1 MAKTYDP
8 QEAEPKLIER
18 WLEAGAFRR
27 SKGVGDCTVVI
38 PPPNVTG
45 VLHMG
50 HAMDDTIQ
58 DTFVRFNRMRGKSTR
73 WIVGTDHAGI
83 ATQTKVDKRL
93 KDEGISR
100 LEIGREAFIEE

>member
-1 MAKTYDP
+1 MEELPKTYDP
-8 QEAEPKLIER
+8 QEAEPKLIEAWR
-18 WLEAGAFRR
+18 AAGAFRR
-27 SKGVGDCTVVI
+27 NEGEGDCTVVI

-58 DTFVRFNRMRGKSTR
+58 DTFVRFNRMRGVSTR
-73 WIVGTDHAGI
+73 WILGTDHAGI
-83 ATQTKVDKRL
+83 ATQTKVDKKL

-100 LEIGREAFIEE
+100 L